1 MNITL
6 TFMSSSSDEFTHLYE
21 NSKKDISAGFP
32 RTYRVI
38 LRGTQTWR
46 LRPYEALYIWVK
58 LDIFPNI
65 SHLKYRTGLI
75 LDEAFRV
82 FIFSHFP
89 GSGLSVLN
97 GLLFTFES
105 ATVKTENTT
114 SVNYLPSRFDNV
126 KFSVLFNLSLTTTRS
141 MKGKSLKR
149 RIKKKCN
156 FLSFSFI
163 IRKRNL
169 ALMSL

>member
-1 MNITL
+1 MEILVSNIPCLRMNITL
-6 TFMSSSSDEFTHLYE
+6 IFMSSSSDEFTHLYE
-21 NSKKDISAGFP
+21 NSKKDISAGFRWP
-32 RTYRVI
+32 YCVI
-38 LRGTQTWR
+38 LM
-46 LRPYEALYIWVK
+46 
-58 LDIFPNI
+58 
-65 SHLKYRTGLI
+65 I

-89 GSGLSVLN
+89 ASGLSVLN
-97 GLLFTFES
+97 GLLFIFES
-105 ATVKTENTT
+105 VTVKTENTT
-114 SVNYLPSRFDNV
+114 SVNYLPSRFDNI

-156 FLSFSFI
+156 FLSFSLI

>member
-1 MNITL
+1 MEILVSNIPCLRMNITL
-6 TFMSSSSDEFTHLYE
+6 IFMSSSSDEFTHLYE
-21 NSKKDISAGFP
+21 NSKKDISAGFRWP
-32 RTYRVI
+32 YCVI
-38 LRGTQTWR
+38 LM
-46 LRPYEALYIWVK
+46 
-58 LDIFPNI
+58 
-65 SHLKYRTGLI
+65 I

-89 GSGLSVLN
+89 ASGLSVLN
-97 GLLFTFES
+97 GLLFIFES
-105 ATVKTENTT
+105 VTVKTENTT
-114 SVNYLPSRFDNV
+114 SVNYLPSRFDNM
-126 KFSVLFNLSLTTTRS
+126 KFSVLFKLSLTTTVS

-156 FLSFSFI
+156 FLSFSLI

>member
-1 MNITL
+1 MEILVSNIPCLRMNITL
-6 TFMSSSSDEFTHLYE
+6 IFMSSSSDEFTHLYE
-21 NSKKDISAGFP
+21 NSKKDISAGFRWP
-32 RTYRVI
+32 YCVI
-38 LRGTQTWR
+38 LM
-46 LRPYEALYIWVK
+46 
-58 LDIFPNI
+58 
-65 SHLKYRTGLI
+65 I

-89 GSGLSVLN
+89 ASGLSVLT
-97 GLLFTFES
+97 GLLFIFES
-105 ATVKTENTT
+105 VTVKTENTT
-114 SVNYLPSRFDNV
+114 SVNYLPSRFDNM

-156 FLSFSFI
+156 FLSFSLI

>member
-1 MNITL
+1 MNSHICTKTQRKIFL
-6 TFMSSSSDEFTHLYE
+6 LVSRGHTVWSSEGHKHGVSGHI
-21 NSKKDISAGFP
+21 KC
-32 RTYRVI
+32 
-38 LRGTQTWR
+38 
-46 LRPYEALYIWVK
+46 YIWVK

-82 FIFSHFP
+82 FIFSYFP

-97 GLLFTFES
+97 GLLFIFES

-114 SVNYLPSRFDNV
+114 SVNYLPSRFDNI
-126 KFSVLFNLSLTTTRS
+126 KFSVLINLSLTTTRR
-141 MKGKSLKR
+141 MKGKSFKR

-156 FLSFSFI
+156 FFSFSFI
-163 IRKRNL
+163 IRKRNP

>member
-1 MNITL
+1 MEILVSNIPCLRMNITL
-6 TFMSSSSDEFTHLYE
+6 IFMSSSSDEFTHLYE
-21 NSKKDISAGFP
+21 NSKKDISAGFRCP
-32 RTYRVI
+32 YCVI
-38 LRGTQTWR
+38 LM
-46 LRPYEALYIWVK
+46 
-58 LDIFPNI
+58 
-65 SHLKYRTGLI
+65 I
-75 LDEAFRV
+75 LDEAFRL

-89 GSGLSVLN
+89 ASGLSVLN
-97 GLLFTFES
+97 GLLFIFES
-105 ATVKTENTT
+105 VTVKTENTT
-114 SVNYLPSRFDNV
+114 SVNYLPSRFDNM

>member
-6 TFMSSSSDEFTHLYE
+6 IFMSSSSDEFTHLYE
-21 NSKKDISAGFP
+21 NSKKDISAGFR
-32 RTYRVI
+32 RTYCVI
-38 LRGTQTWR
+38 LKGTQTWR
-46 LRPYEALYIWVK
+46 LALYIWVK

-65 SHLKYRTGLI
+65 SHLKYRTDLI
-75 LDEAFRV
+75 LGEAFRV

-97 GLLFTFES
+97 GLLFIFES

-114 SVNYLPSRFDNV
+114 SVNYLPSKVDNI
-126 KFSVLFNLSLTTTRS
+126 KFSVSFNLSLTTTRT

>member
-1 MNITL
+1 MEILVSNIPCLRMNITL
-6 TFMSSSSDEFTHLYE
+6 IFMSSSSDEFTHLYE
-21 NSKKDISAGFP
+21 NSKKDISAGFRWP
-32 RTYRVI
+32 YCVI
-38 LRGTQTWR
+38 LM
-46 LRPYEALYIWVK
+46 
-58 LDIFPNI
+58 
-65 SHLKYRTGLI
+65 I

-89 GSGLSVLN
+89 ASGLSVLN
-97 GLLFTFES
+97 GLPFIFGS
-105 ATVKTENTT
+105 VTVKTENTT
-114 SVNYLPSRFDNV
+114 SVNYLPSRFDNM
-126 KFSVLFNLSLTTTRS
+126 KFSVLFNLSLTITRS

-156 FLSFSFI
+156 FLSFSLI

>member
-1 MNITL
+1 MEILVSNIPCLRMNITL
-6 TFMSSSSDEFTHLYE
+6 IFMSSSSDEFTHLYE
-21 NSKKDISAGFP
+21 NSKKDISAGFRWP
-32 RTYRVI
+32 YCVI
-38 LRGTQTWR
+38 LM
-46 LRPYEALYIWVK
+46 
-58 LDIFPNI
+58 
-65 SHLKYRTGLI
+65 I

-89 GSGLSVLN
+89 ASGLSVLN
-97 GLLFTFES
+97 GLLFIFES
-105 ATVKTENTT
+105 VTVKTENTT
-114 SVNYLPSRFDNV
+114 SANYLPSRFDNM

-156 FLSFSFI
+156 FLSFSLI
-163 IRKRNL
+163 IRRRNL

>member
-1 MNITL
+1 MEILVSNIPCLRMNITL
-6 TFMSSSSDEFTHLYE
+6 IFMSSSSDEFTHLYE
-21 NSKKDISAGFP
+21 NSKKDISAGFRWP
-32 RTYRVI
+32 YCVI
-38 LRGTQTWR
+38 LM
-46 LRPYEALYIWVK
+46 
-58 LDIFPNI
+58 
-65 SHLKYRTGLI
+65 I

-89 GSGLSVLN
+89 ASGLSVLN
-97 GLLFTFES
+97 GLLFIFGS
-105 ATVKTENTT
+105 VTVKTENTT
-114 SVNYLPSRFDNV
+114 SVNYLPSRFDNM
-126 KFSVLFNLSLTTTRS
+126 KFSVLFNLSLTITRS

-156 FLSFSFI
+156 FLSFSLI

>member
-1 MNITL
+1 MEILVSNIPCLRMNITL
-6 TFMSSSSDEFTHLYE
+6 IFMSSSSDEFTHLYE
-21 NSKKDISAGFP
+21 NSKKDISAGFRWP
-32 RTYRVI
+32 YCVI
-38 LRGTQTWR
+38 LM
-46 LRPYEALYIWVK
+46 
-58 LDIFPNI
+58 
-65 SHLKYRTGLI
+65 I

-89 GSGLSVLN
+89 ASGLSVLN
-97 GLLFTFES
+97 GLLFIFES
-105 ATVKTENTT
+105 VTVKTENTT
-114 SVNYLPSRFDNV
+114 SANYLPSRFDNM

-156 FLSFSFI
+156 FLSFSLI